1 MYLIYYICILYI
13 MCILYLYILYVSLIY
28 LYHICIYYI
37 NIHIHEMCVRWYI
50 IRKLGSGGRVAI
62 GLGGLWSDH
71 MLSCMKLLSGFDPI
85 LVVAAQPAPV
95 LVWVYRIYIK
105 NEGVQRR
112 KPVKKII
119 PSSFLYYFSLS
130 LYLQFS
136 SSGFIKDYL
145 AC

>member
-1 MYLIYYICILYI
+1 MYLIYNVYII
-13 MCILYLYILYVSLIY
+13 LIY
-28 LYHICIYYI
+28 LICVPYISISYICIYYI
-37 NIHIHEMCVRWYI
+37 NIHIHVMCVRWYI

-112 KPVKKII
+112 KPDKKII